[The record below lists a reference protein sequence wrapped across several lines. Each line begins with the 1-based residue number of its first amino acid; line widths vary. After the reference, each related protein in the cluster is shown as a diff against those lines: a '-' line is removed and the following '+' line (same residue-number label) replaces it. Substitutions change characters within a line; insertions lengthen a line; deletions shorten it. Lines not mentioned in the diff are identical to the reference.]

1 MKNSL
6 KYVGMD
12 VHKEMTV
19 IAVLDAVG
27 KQLSRSVVQTSSTTI
42 VSAIRAIDGPIHL
55 TFEEGIHSAWL
66 YDLLKPY
73 VAHLIVCNPN
83 KIKKTNGQN
92 KSDDIDAF
100 NLANLLRLGELKAVY
115 HGQHSLRALQ
125 ELAHS
130 YQYIVSDCT
139 RIKNRITA
147 LFRAR
152 AIAYRG
158 DARYQQ
164 ENRNQWLAKLEP
176 AVQLRAQLLFA
187 QLDTLL
193 PLREQAEKA
202 LVKEARKHE
211 AFSLISSIPYLG
223 DIRTALILS
232 VMLTPFRFRSKRPL
246 WCYSGFAVVTSTSA
260 DYQQVNGRIIK
271 TNKHSFTRGLNHN
284 FNRTLKNV
292 FKSAANAANAGVF
305 KQYYDALLAK
315 GLKDNLARLSLA
327 RKIATVTLTLW
338 KKGECFNP
346 DKFLTNTK

>member
-19 IAVLDAVG
+19 IVVVDAAG
-27 KQLSRSVVQTSSTTI
+27 KQLSHSVVQTSSTTI
-42 VSAIRAIDGPIHL
+42 VSSIRAIDGSIHL

-73 VAHLIVCNPN
+73 VAHLIVCNAN
-83 KIKKTNGQN
+83 KINRPAGQN
-92 KSDDIDAF
+92 KSDDIDAL
-100 NLANLLRLGELKAVY
+100 NLANQLRLGELKAVY
-115 HGQHSLRALQ
+115 HGQHSLRTLQ
-125 ELAHS
+125 ELAHA
-130 YQYIVSDCT
+130 YQYIVCDCT

-158 DARYQQ
+158 DAHFRA

-176 AVQLRAQLLFA
+176 AVQLRTQLLFA
-187 QLDTLL
+187 QLDALL
-193 PLREQAEKA
+193 PLRAQAEKA

-246 WCYSGFAVVTSTSA
+246 WCYCGFAVVTSTSA
-260 DYQQVNGRIIK
+260 DYKLVNGIIIK

-292 FKSAANAANAGVF
+292 FKSAANAANSGVF

-315 GLKDNLARLSLA
+315 GMKDNLARLSLA
-327 RKIATVTLTLW
+327 RKIASITLTLW

-346 DKFLTNTK
+346 DKFLMDTK